1 MAVLRPAV
9 EALPLQARHG
19 DCARAV
25 GCRQDVQLHSDPPV
39 FCIVCQAS
47 IMLRSSICRRV
58 RASRD
63 NPEIDSVRLVE
74 DSMKASRSVARWQA
88 SARQGL
94 VGACVVGSL
103 LWVIQPVHA
112 HGDVKGDA
120 AMPDT
125 SSAAGPQ
132 MTVYRSASCG
142 CCTQWGAHIAS
153 AGFRIDD
160 HVTEDMD
167 AVKQERGVSSQQ
179 ASCHTADVEGYV
191 IEGHVPASAI
201 QRLLRE
207 RPNIRGLAVP
217 GMPMGSPGMEVPGVE
232 AESFEVLAIAHDGT
246 TSVFARY

>member
-1 MAVLRPAV
+1 MTAFRFLCQCSAAVRT
-9 EALPLQARHG
+9 
-19 DCARAV
+19 
-25 GCRQDVQLHSDPPV
+25 
-39 FCIVCQAS
+39 
-47 IMLRSSICRRV
+47 
-58 RASRD
+58 
-63 NPEIDSVRLVE
+63 
-74 DSMKASRSVARWQA
+74 
-88 SARQGL
+88 GL
-94 VGACVVGSL
+94 VGVFVVGSL
-103 LWVIQPVHA
+103 LSVIQPVQA
-112 HGDVKGDA
+112 HGDIKGGA

-232 AESFEVLAIAHDGT
+232 AEPFEVLAIAHDGT

>member
-1 MAVLRPAV
+1 
-9 EALPLQARHG
+9 
-19 DCARAV
+19 
-25 GCRQDVQLHSDPPV
+25 
-39 FCIVCQAS
+39 
-47 IMLRSSICRRV
+47 
-58 RASRD
+58 
-63 NPEIDSVRLVE
+63 
-74 DSMKASRSVARWQA
+74 MKASRSVARWQA

-103 LWVIQPVHA
+103 LFWIQPVHA

-142 CCTQWGAHIAS
+142 CCTQWGEHIAS

-167 AVKQERGVSSQQ
+167 AVKQKRGVNSQQ

-217 GMPMGSPGMEVPGVE
+217 GMPMGSPGMEMPGVE
-232 AESFEVLAIAHDGT
+232 AEPFDVLAINHDGT

>member
-1 MAVLRPAV
+1 
-9 EALPLQARHG
+9 
-19 DCARAV
+19 
-25 GCRQDVQLHSDPPV
+25 
-39 FCIVCQAS
+39 
-47 IMLRSSICRRV
+47 
-58 RASRD
+58 
-63 NPEIDSVRLVE
+63 
-74 DSMKASRSVARWQA
+74 MKASRSVARWQA

-125 SSAAGPQ
+125 SSAAGPR

-232 AESFEVLAIAHDGT
+232 AEPFEVLAIAHDGT

>member
-1 MAVLRPAV
+1 
-9 EALPLQARHG
+9 
-19 DCARAV
+19 
-25 GCRQDVQLHSDPPV
+25 
-39 FCIVCQAS
+39 
-47 IMLRSSICRRV
+47 
-58 RASRD
+58 
-63 NPEIDSVRLVE
+63 
-74 DSMKASRSVARWQA
+74 MKASHSVARRQA
-88 SARQGL
+88 SARQGF
-94 VGACVVGSL
+94 VGACIVGSL
-103 LWVIQPVHA
+103 LLGSQPVDA
-112 HGDVKGDA
+112 HGDLKGDA

-125 SSAAGPQ
+125 NSAAGPQ

-167 AVKQERGVSSQQ
+167 AVKQELGVSSQQ

-201 QRLLRE
+201 QRLLQE
-207 RPNIRGLAVP
+207 RPNIRGLVVP

-232 AESFEVLAIAHDGT
+232 AEPFEVLAIAHDGT